1 MAAHHLLAL
10 VLQFEVEG
18 VQVRET
24 FLVGA
29 SDKNSI
35 GVPEKLQ
42 GIEHKD
48 NHGILPE
55 TVIEIVLEVA
65 QDLHI
70 DQQLVLFK
78 DQKLQ
83 IVEIVAQEGHL
94 LHQMTEVV
102 LPVAQAALLGHQG
115 HSPLLPRAEQ
125 VNLHNLKAMQLLQ
138 VALAGVLDVLVEV
151 KLLV

>member
-1 MAAHHLLAL
+1 MAAHHLLAP
-10 VLQFEVEG
+10 VLQLEVEG
-18 VQVRET
+18 GQVRVT
-24 FLVGA
+24 FLVGV
-29 SDKNSI
+29 SDNNSI
-35 GVPEKLQ
+35 DAPGKLQ
-42 GIEHKD
+42 GIDHKD
-48 NHGILPE
+48 NQGILPE
-55 TVIEIVLEVA
+55 SDIEIVLEVA
-65 QDLHI
+65 QDQHK

-83 IVEIVAQEGHL
+83 IVEIVGREGHL

-102 LPVAQAALLGHQG
+102 LPVALAALLGHQG

-125 VNLHNLKAMQLLQ
+125 VNLHNLKVLLLLA